1 MTRLRVITGPTL
13 AIAGAAITVAG
24 VLDPVQPVALL
35 AGLVLAGLGVL
46 AITAELEHRDAS
58 GPRDPVAE
66 HRRTMSA
73 LQPTTWTTTERTHQS

>member
-1 MTRLRVITGPTL
+1 MTRLRVACGPILVIT
-13 AIAGAAITVAG
+13 GAAISITAT
-24 VLDPVQPVALL
+24 LDPVQPIALL

>member
-1 MTRLRVITGPTL
+1 MNLAVVDVDDLR
-13 AIAGAAITVAG
+13 
-24 VLDPVQPVALL
+24 
-35 AGLVLAGLGVL
+35 VL

-73 LQPTTWTTTERTHQS
+73 LQPTTWTTERTHSNDHHQH

>member
-1 MTRLRVITGPTL
+1 MTRLRVACGPILVIT
-13 AIAGAAITVAG
+13 GAAISITAT
-24 VLDPVQPVALL
+24 LDPVQPIALL

-73 LQPTTWTTTERTHQS
+73 LQPTTWTTTERQS